1 MKARKRIAL
10 VAHDSRKSAMAS
22 WADRNKAILSQHDL
36 WATGT
41 TGALIGERT
50 GLSVTRLM
58 SGPQGGDQQLGAMI
72 AEGKID
78 LLIFFTDPLA
88 ALPHDVD
95 VKALLRVS
103 TLHETVI
110 ACNRATSDFI
120 LQSPL
125 LNQPYD
131 ATDNDAAG
139 STEARP

>member
-1 MKARKRIAL
+1 MNARKRIAL
-10 VAHDSRKSAMAS
+10 VAHDSRKAAMAS
-22 WADRNKAILSQHDL
+22 WANRNKAVLGRHDL

-41 TGALIGERT
+41 TGALIADRT
-50 GLSVTRLM
+50 GLALTRLM

-125 LNQPYD
+125 LNQPYHP
-131 ATDNDAAG
+131 ADNDGAG